1 MTNEGGLVFDPF
13 AGVASAG
20 VAAIVNNRSF
30 WGCEIVNEYIKI
42 GEERLRQSVDGT
54 IKYRENKPLYDP
66 GKSNLS
72 KRPDEWKE
80 KGLKNENDQI

>member
-1 MTNEGGLVFDPF
+1 MCMVFT
-13 AGVASAG
+13 AIASSAQT
-20 VAAIVNNRSF
+20 AVNA
-30 WGCEIVNEYIKI
+30 
-42 GEERLRQSVDGT
+42 DGT

-80 KGLKNENDQI
+80 GELKNENG